1 MRREQRTLAPE
12 HAMPVETLELI
23 GQLQANISRVVLGK
37 DEAVRRC
44 VIALL
49 AGEHV
54 LLEDVPGVG
63 KTLLGKAMARSVSAT
78 FHRIQFTPDLLPTD
92 ITGGSHLQRQDA
104 GVLVHAAGRCSPTSS
119 WPTRSTARR
128 PARKARCWRR

>member
-1 MRREQRTLAPE
+1 
-12 HAMPVETLELI
+12 MPAETLELI
-23 GQLQANISRVVLGK
+23 GQLQANISQVVLGK

-78 FHRIQFTPDLLPTD
+78 FHRVQFTPDLLPTD
-92 ITGGSHLQRQDA
+92 ITGGGHLQRADRRSSRSRR
-104 GVLVHAAGRCSPTSS
+104 GPCSPTSS

-128 PARKARCWRR
+128 RARKAPCWRR